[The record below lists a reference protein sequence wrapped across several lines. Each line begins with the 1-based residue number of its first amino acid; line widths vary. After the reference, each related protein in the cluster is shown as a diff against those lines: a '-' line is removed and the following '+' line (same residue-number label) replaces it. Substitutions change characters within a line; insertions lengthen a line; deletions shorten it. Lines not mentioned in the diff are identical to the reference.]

1 MAKVGRP
8 TDYTPELGEKI
19 CLAISTSEMGLHR
32 LKKLHPDWFP
42 DVSTIFYW
50 IAKHE
55 EFSKQY
61 TRAKEIQA
69 ELIFEKIIEISDDSS
84 GDEMVTKEGAI
95 ENREF
100 VNRSK
105 LRVDSR
111 KWQLSKLLPK
121 KYGEKQTIEHE
132 GEIKT
137 PIQPPTIVFE
147 ISKEIAD
154 KATAKLNAK
163 P

>member
-1 MAKVGRP
+1 
-8 TDYTPELGEKI
+8 
-19 CLAISTSEMGLHR
+19 
-32 LKKLHPDWFP
+32 
-42 DVSTIFYW
+42 
-50 IAKHE
+50 
-55 EFSKQY
+55 
-61 TRAKEIQA
+61 
-69 ELIFEKIIEISDDSS
+69 
-84 GDEMVTKEGAI
+84 MVTKDGVI

-132 GEIKT
+132 GEINT
-137 PIQPPTIVFE
+137 PTPPTIIFE